1 MQTQPSGGF
10 DRIAAVRLFGYSFL
24 ILFLELALIR
34 YVPGHVRV
42 FGFFLNFVLIATFL
56 GMGVGLLRAR
66 QADRLRWLGVP
77 ALLLLF
83 AAVRYFSN
91 VIVEPPPRG
100 NEYLWG
106 VFFDVAPSVQRMGIV
121 PVAILLFGLCALVF
135 VPLGALLGQQFRK
148 FPPLHAYSID
158 IAGSLLGIF
167 AFGGTSALGTPPLV
181 WFALGCAVWIVL
193 SVQSRGYAAVAT
205 GTSAVVLGLVVWTSG
220 PQPEYWSPYYR
231 INVFFREGV
240 YNLDVNGSFHQRMLA
255 LDSATA
261 AQDPALSAVRN
272 DYLRPLRLLGRPDTV
287 LVLGAGTGNDVALFL
302 EAGAQHIDAVEIDPV
317 ILAIGEAGHLQR
329 PYDDPR
335 VHVHVDDARAFLKR
349 TKRRY
354 DVIALGTLDSQTL
367 LSGVSSLRLDNYVYT
382 VEAFASGRDHLTPG
396 GHLITYHMS
405 PSLSIAKKIHDAIA
419 VAFGEPPVVLYEP
432 DFRLFNYTFVAGPG
446 VAPEAGT
453 GLPAG
458 GDELELTL
466 QRDDWPYLYLRSR
479 TIPAHYLWALLGVLG
494 VATLM
499 VGWAAGRELRGGFD
513 GAMFC
518 MGTGFLLIETKSV
531 TEMSLLFGSTWTVN
545 LLVFSSILVMILF
558 ANLIVL
564 RRPPRSVRPLFAAL
578 FAAIAL
584 AFAVPVR
591 SMLHMTVVGQWLVG
605 GLLVALPIFFAAMI
619 FATLF
624 RTRADS
630 TRALGYNLLGAIA
643 GGVLEYSSMVL
654 GVKALYL
661 LVAAAYVGAYLFAT
675 RRSDAAEPAG
685 AAQPLA
691 VGAAQ

>member
-1 MQTQPSGGF
+1 MQMQPSGGF

-66 QADRLRWLGVP
+66 QADRLRWLAVP

-106 VFFDVAPSVQRMGIV
+106 VFFDVAPSVRRMGIV
-121 PVAILLFGLCALVF
+121 PVAVLLFGLCALVF

-148 FPPLHAYSID
+148 FRPLHAYSID
-158 IAGSLLGIF
+158 IAGSLLGIV
-167 AFGGTSALGTPPLV
+167 AFGAASVLGTPPLV
-181 WFALGCAVWIVL
+181 WFAVACAVWIVL
-193 SVQSRGYAAVAT
+193 SLQSRRYAAVAT
-205 GTSAVVLGLVVWTSG
+205 GTSAVVLGLVAWTSG

-231 INVFFREGV
+231 INVFIREGV

-255 LDSATA
+255 LDSASA
-261 AQDPALSAVRN
+261 AQDPALNAVRN
-272 DYLRPLRLLGRPDTV
+272 DYLRPLRLLDRPDTV
-287 LVLGAGTGNDVALFL
+287 LVLGAGTGNDVALLL
-302 EAGAQHIDAVEIDPV
+302 EAGAQYIDAVEIDPV
-317 ILAIGEAGHLQR
+317 ILAIGEAGHQQH

-382 VEAFASGRDHLTPG
+382 VEAFASARDHLTPG

-405 PSLSIAKKIHDAIA
+405 PSLYIAKKIHDAIA

-432 DFRLFNYTFVAGPG
+432 NFRLFNYTFVAGPG

-458 GDELELTL
+458 GDELDVTL

-494 VATLM
+494 IAVLM
-499 VGWAAGRELRGGFD
+499 VGWAAGRELRSGFD

-518 MGTGFLLIETKSV
+518 MGAGFLLIETKSV

-545 LLVFSSILVMILF
+545 LLVFSSILVMILI

-564 RRPPRSVRPLFAAL
+564 RRPPRSLRPLFAAL

-584 AFAVPVR
+584 AFTVPVR
-591 SMLHMTVVGQWLVG
+591 GMLHMTVVGQWLVG

-630 TRALGYNLLGAIA
+630 TRALGCNLLGAIA

-675 RRSDAAEPAG
+675 REGTGAGRVPASDALAAG
-685 AAQPLA
+685 T
-691 VGAAQ
+691 G